1 MKSETADED
10 KDEQYILD
18 ELAYAVKRDSWF
30 EINGRSS
37 SILQT
42 MLKSKDAEIERLRG
56 ALRTID
62 DLIPKSKEI
71 TDFPYWMAVA
81 GDVAESALN
90 GTWPAYGVIPASAKE
105 RK

>member
-1 MKSETADED
+1 MKSETAE
-10 KDEQYILD
+10 KDIVNRLRTD
-18 ELAYAVKRDSWF
+18 DVVWGVRPSLAF
-30 EINGRSS
+30 EAA
-37 SILQT
+37 
-42 MLKSKDAEIERLRG
+42 DEIERLRG

-90 GTWPAYGVIPASAKE
+90 GTWPAYGVIPASVKE